1 MQEDIFIPIAGMLM
15 IIVLALG
22 IPLVRAHV
30 RRMER
35 GEDSGRGQLPEVSER
50 LERIERAIDAMSIEV
65 ERISEGQRFVTK
77 ALADRSADRMPS
89 PADLRRGSA

>member
-1 MQEDIFIPIAGMLM
+1 MQEEIVIPLAGMVM
-15 IIVLALG
+15 IVVLSLG

-30 RRMER
+30 RRVER
-35 GEDSGRGQLPEVSER
+35 GEDAGRRQLPEVSDR

-77 ALADRSADRMPS
+77 ALADRVPSASD
-89 PADLRRGSA
+89 ARRGSA